1 MTEIIK
7 GGAYQ
12 RSDGTWVN
20 AKGKPIAAPS
30 GNVYQVEPAEVIIPQ
45 APSGDD
51 EFSAPVDPIQ
61 EGNVT
66 KAKALKTT
74 KKTGGD

>member
-12 RSDGTWVN
+12 RSDGTWIN

-30 GNVYQVEPAEVIIPQ
+30 GNVYKQEAEEVIPQ
-45 APSGDD
+45 APGGAD
-51 EFSAPVDPIQ
+51 EFGAPVEPIQ
-61 EGNVT
+61 EGDVK